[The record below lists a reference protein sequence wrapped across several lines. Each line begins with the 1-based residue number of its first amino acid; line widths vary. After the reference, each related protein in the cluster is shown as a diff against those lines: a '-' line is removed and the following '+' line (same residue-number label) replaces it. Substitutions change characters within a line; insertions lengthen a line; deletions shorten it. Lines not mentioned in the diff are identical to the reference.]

1 MGLLYPGALA
11 FLLIVPALV
20 LAYLAR
26 ERPSRVTV
34 SSVMAFR
41 ALRGFRR
48 ERFGGWPRLD
58 WMFFAEVLILSLVV
72 LAMAGPF
79 VWKRSS
85 PLAVVIDNSA
95 AMQAL
100 TPSGKSRFDVARE
113 KLDAELS
120 AESGGGGEIS
130 VYVTAPQPRRVAPPF
145 ITLTEARL
153 ALRRIKPTDAPNDQ
167 TTLENFLSNLAS
179 EARVAKV
186 IFAGAEALAAPVP
199 ARIHPI
205 AVGDAVADSAIGSFS
220 LRREVLGAEALHA
233 SLTIANFSPETRTLE
248 LIVTGDGKQVAHA
261 KEALGARETA
271 TLEFPAIPPARIY
284 EAKLAPDDALA
295 LDNIAY
301 ATAGSVKNLSI
312 LFISPTPA
320 DAAGLNSIPGV
331 AVTTKTPDAYSPDE
345 LANFDL
351 AIFEYATPKEIPAVN
366 TMLVMPP
373 AGDPVFGL
381 TVTPTA
387 KVEIAGWRTTDTL
400 TDSVNFRLLSL
411 RGGEYFGTH
420 PWMSQVV
427 GGDGGALLLK
437 GERGAHRFVA
447 TGFNLVPSLGRRT
460 LPMSVLTLNAI
471 SYLAGLGGSS
481 SGYRTGQPW
490 LAPAGVDHVILP
502 SGKKKAARPG
512 TLFTD
517 VSEQGVYELVGPGGV
532 QTPRAVNLADLT
544 ESDLAS
550 SPLLKVEGANAGS
563 AVEPVMQKSSLSDYI
578 LLGIILLTALEAL
591 IVYRRRRLAEAAP

>member
-1 MGLLYPGALA
+1 MGFLYPGALVFFA
-11 FLLIVPALV
+11 LVPALV

-58 WMFFAEVLILSLVV
+58 WMFFAEILILSLVV

-79 VWKRSS
+79 IWKRTA

-100 TPSGKSRFDVARE
+100 TPSGKSRFDLARE

-120 AESGGGGEIS
+120 AENGGGEIS
-130 VYVTAPQPRRVAPPF
+130 VYTTAPQPRRVAPPF
-145 ITLTEARL
+145 ITVTEARL

-186 IFAGAEALAAPVP
+186 IFAGANALAAPVP

-205 AVGDAVADSAIGSFS
+205 AVGDAVANAAIGSFT

-233 SLTIANFSPETRTLE
+233 SLTIANFSPATRTLE
-248 LIVTGDGKQVAHA
+248 LVVTGDGKTVAHA
-261 KEALGARETA
+261 RESIGARETA

-284 EAKLAPDDALA
+284 QAKLAPDDALA
-295 LDNIAY
+295 LDNVAY
-301 ATAGSVKNLSI
+301 ATAGSVKNVSI

-320 DAAGLNSIPGV
+320 DADGLNSIPGV
-331 AVTTKTPDAYSPDE
+331 GVTAKSPDSYSPDE
-345 LANFDL
+345 LGNYDL
-351 AIFEYATPKEIPAVN
+351 AIFEYATPKELPGVN
-366 TMLVMPP
+366 TMIVMPP
-373 AGDPVFGL
+373 PGDPVFGL

-427 GGDGGALLLK
+427 GGDGGALMLK

-447 TGFNLVPSLGRRT
+447 TGFNPFPYLGRRN

-490 LAPAGVDHVILP
+490 LVPAGVDRVILP
-502 SGKKKAARPG
+502 SGKKKTAHPG

-517 VSEQGVYELVGPGGV
+517 VSEQGVYELVGPGGA

-544 ESDLAS
+544 ESDLSS
-550 SPLLKVEGANAGS
+550 SPLLKIEAANSGS
-563 AVEPVMQKSSLSDYI
+563 AAAPLMEKSSLSDY
-578 LLGIILLTALEAL
+578 LLFAIIALTALEAL
-591 IVYRRRRLAEAAP
+591 IVYRRRRIVEAAP

>member
-1 MGLLYPGALA
+1 MGLLYPGALVFFA
-11 FLLIVPALV
+11 LVPALV

-34 SSVMAFR
+34 SSVLAFR

-58 WMFFAEVLILSLVV
+58 WMFFAELLILSLVV
-72 LAMAGPF
+72 LAMASPF
-79 VWKRSS
+79 IWKRSS
-85 PLAVVIDNSA
+85 LLAVVIDNSA

-100 TPSGKSRFDVARE
+100 TPSGKTRFDIARE

-120 AESGGGGEIS
+120 SENGGGEIS
-130 VYVTAPQPRRVAPPF
+130 IYTTAPQPRRVAPPF

-186 IFAGAEALAAPVP
+186 IFAGANALAAPVP

-205 AVGDAVADSAIGSFS
+205 AVSDAVANSAIGSFT

-248 LIVTGDGKQVAHA
+248 LVVTGDGKEVAHA
-261 KEALGARETA
+261 REALGARETA
-271 TLEFPAIPPARIY
+271 TLEFPKIPPARIY
-284 EAKLAPDDALA
+284 QAKLAPDDALA
-295 LDNIAY
+295 LDNVAY

-320 DAAGLNSIPGV
+320 DADGLNSIPGV
-331 AVTTKTPDAYSPDE
+331 AVTAKSPDSYSPDE
-345 LANFDL
+345 LGNYDL

-373 AGDPVFGL
+373 PGDPVFEL

-387 KVEIAGWRTTDTL
+387 KVEIAGWHTTDTL

-447 TGFNLVPSLGRRT
+447 IGFNPFPYLGKRN

-471 SYLAGLGGSS
+471 SYLAGLGATS

-490 LAPAGVDHVILP
+490 LVPAGVDHVILP
-502 SGKKKAARPG
+502 SGKKKTAHPG

-517 VSEQGVYELVGPGGV
+517 VSEQGIYELVGPGAA

-544 ESDLAS
+544 ESDLSS
-550 SPLLKVEGANAGS
+550 SPLLKVEAANSGS
-563 AVEPVMQKSSLSDYI
+563 APQPVMEKSSLSDY
-578 LLGIILLTALEAL
+578 LLLAIIALTALEAL
-591 IVYRRRRLAEAAP
+591 IVYRRRRLVEAAP

>member
-1 MGLLYPGALA
+1 MGFLYPGALVFFA
-11 FLLIVPALV
+11 LIPALV
-20 LAYLAR
+20 LAYLAK
-26 ERPSRVTV
+26 ERPARVTV
-34 SSVMAFR
+34 SSVLAFR

-58 WMFFAEVLILSLVV
+58 WMFFTEVFILSLAV

-79 VWKRSS
+79 IWKKTA
-85 PLAVVIDNSA
+85 PLEVVIDNSA

-100 TPSGKSRFDVARE
+100 TPAGKSRFEVARE
-113 KLDAELS
+113 KLDAALS
-120 AESGGGGEIS
+120 AEDGGGEIS

-145 ITLTEARL
+145 NTLTDARI
-153 ALRRIKPTDAPNDQ
+153 ALSRIKPTDAPNDQ
-167 TTLENFLSNLAS
+167 TTLENFLGNLAS

-186 IFAGAEALAAPVP
+186 IFAGANALAAPVP

-205 AVGDAVADSAIGSFS
+205 AVGDAVANAAIGSFS
-220 LRREVLGAEALHA
+220 LRREVLGAAALHA
-233 SLTIANFSPETRTLE
+233 SLSIANFSPETRTLE
-248 LIVTGDGKQVAHA
+248 LVVTGDGKQIARA

-295 LDNIAY
+295 LDNVAY
-301 ATAGSVKNLSI
+301 ATAGSVKNVSI

-331 AVTTKTPDAYSPDE
+331 EVTAQTPDSYSPGD
-345 LANFDL
+345 LGNFDL
-351 AIFEYATPKEIPAVN
+351 AIFEYATPKEIPGVN

-373 AGDPVFGL
+373 PGDPVFGL

-387 KVEIAGWRTTDTL
+387 KVQIAGWRTTDTL

-427 GGDGGALLLK
+427 GGDGGAIVLK

-447 TGFNLVPSLGRRT
+447 TGFNPFPYLGRRN

-471 SYLAGLGGSS
+471 SYLAGLGAS

-490 LAPAGVDHVILP
+490 LAPAGVERVILP
-502 SGKKKAARPG
+502 SGSAVAAHPG
-512 TLFTD
+512 TLFTA
-517 VSEQGVYELVGPGGV
+517 VSEQGVYELVGPGGAK
-532 QTPRAVNLADLT
+532 TPRAVNLADLT
-544 ESDLAS
+544 ESDLSS
-550 SPLLKVEGANAGS
+550 SPPLKVEAANSGS
-563 AVEPVMQKSSLSDYI
+563 AAAPVMGKSSLSDY
-578 LLGIILLTALEAL
+578 LLAAIIALTALEAL
-591 IVYRRRRLAEAAP
+591 IVYRRRRIAEAAAP

>member
-11 FLLIVPALV
+11 FFALIPVLV
-20 LAYLAR
+20 LAYLAK

-72 LAMAGPF
+72 LALAGPF
-79 VWKRSS
+79 IWKRTA
-85 PLAVVIDNSA
+85 PLAIVIDNSA

-113 KLDAELS
+113 KLDADLS
-120 AESGGGGEIS
+120 VEDGGGEIS

-145 ITLTEARL
+145 TTVTEARL
-153 ALRRIKPTDAPNDQ
+153 ALSQIKPTDAPNDQ
-167 TTLENFLSNLAS
+167 TTIENFLSNLAS

-186 IFAGAEALAAPVP
+186 TFAGANALAPPVP

-205 AVGDAVADSAIGSFS
+205 AVGDAVANAAIGSFS

-248 LIVTGDGKQVAHA
+248 LVVTGDGKEVAHA
-261 KEALGARETA
+261 REALGARETA

-295 LDNIAY
+295 LDNVAY
-301 ATAGSVKNLSI
+301 ATAGSVKNVSI

-331 AVTTKTPDAYSPDE
+331 EVTAKNPDAYSPDE
-345 LANFDL
+345 LENFDL
-351 AIFEYATPKEIPAVN
+351 AIFEYATPKELPGVN

-373 AGDPVFGL
+373 PGDPVFGL
-381 TVTPTA
+381 SVTPAA

-427 GGDGGALLLK
+427 GGDGGAILLK

-447 TGFNLVPSLGRRT
+447 TGFNPFPYLGKRN

-490 LAPAGVDHVILP
+490 LAPAGVERVIVP
-502 SGKKKAARPG
+502 SGRKVRARPG

-517 VSEQGVYELVGPGGV
+517 VSEQGVYELVGAGGAE
-532 QTPRAVNLADLT
+532 TPRAVNLADLT
-544 ESDLAS
+544 ASDLS
-550 SPLLKVEGANAGS
+550 SAPLLRVEAPSSSSGA
-563 AVEPVMQKSSLSDYI
+563 EPVMEKSSLSDY
-578 LLGIILLTALEAL
+578 LLLAIIGLTALEAL
-591 IVYRRRRLAEAAP
+591 IVYRRRRLAEAMQ

>member
-11 FLLIVPALV
+11 FFALIPVLV
-20 LAYLAR
+20 LAYLAK

-72 LAMAGPF
+72 LALAGPF
-79 VWKRSS
+79 IWKRTA

-100 TPSGKSRFDVARE
+100 TPSGKSRFDIARE
-113 KLDAELS
+113 KLDAELA
-120 AESGGGGEIS
+120 AEDGGGEIS
-130 VYVTAPQPRRVAPPF
+130 VYVTAPQPRRIAPPF

-153 ALRRIKPTDAPNDQ
+153 ALSRIKPIDAPNDQ

-186 IFAGAEALAAPVP
+186 IFAGASALAAPVP
-199 ARIHPI
+199 SRIHPI
-205 AVGDAVADSAIGSFS
+205 AVGDAVANAAIGSFS

-233 SLTIANFSPETRTLE
+233 SLTIANFSPETRTLD
-248 LIVTGDGKQVAHA
+248 LVVTADGKQVAHA
-261 KEALGARETA
+261 REALGARETA
-271 TLEFPAIPPARIY
+271 TLEFPALPPARIY
-284 EAKLAPDDALA
+284 QAKLAPDDALA
-295 LDNIAY
+295 LDNVAY
-301 ATAGSVKNLSI
+301 ATATSIKNVSI

-331 AVTTKTPDAYSPDE
+331 KVTAKSPDSYSPNE
-345 LANFDL
+345 LGDYDL
-351 AIFEYATPKEIPAVN
+351 AIFEYATPTDLPGVN
-366 TMLVMPP
+366 AMLVMPP
-373 AGDPVFGL
+373 SGDPVFGL
-381 TVTPTA
+381 TVTPTP

-437 GERGAHRFVA
+437 GERGGHRFVA
-447 TGFNLVPSLGRRT
+447 TGFNPFPYLGRRN

-490 LAPAGVDHVILP
+490 LAPAGVDRVTLP
-502 SGKKKAARPG
+502 SGKKKTARPG

-517 VSEQGVYELVGPGGV
+517 VSEQGVYVLLGPGDA

-544 ESDLAS
+544 ESDLSS
-550 SPLLKVEGANAGS
+550 SPLLKVEATNSGS
-563 AVEPVMQKSSLSDYI
+563 AAEPVMQKSSLSDY
-578 LLGIILLTALEAL
+578 LLLAIIALTALEAL
-591 IVYRRRRLAEAAP
+591 IVYRRRRTAEATP

>member
-11 FLLIVPALV
+11 FFALIPVLV
-20 LAYLAR
+20 LAYLAK

-58 WMFFAEVLILSLVV
+58 WMFFAEVLILSLAV
-72 LAMAGPF
+72 LALAGPF
-79 VWKRSS
+79 IWKRTA

-100 TPSGKSRFDVARE
+100 TPAGPTRFDVARQ
-113 KLDAELS
+113 KLDAALS
-120 AESGGGGEIS
+120 VEDGGGEIS
-130 VYVTAPQPRRVAPPF
+130 VYVTAPQPRRIAPPF

-153 ALRRIKPTDAPNDQ
+153 ALSRLKPTDAPNDQ
-167 TTLENFLSNLAS
+167 TMLENFLSNLCS

-186 IFAGAEALAAPVP
+186 IFAGGSALAEPVP

-205 AVGDAVADSAIGSFS
+205 AVGDAVANAAIGSFT

-233 SLTIANFSPETRTLE
+233 SLTIANFSPETRTLD
-248 LIVTGDGKQVAHA
+248 LVVSGDGKEVAHA
-261 KEALGARETA
+261 REALGARETA
-271 TLEFPAIPPARIY
+271 TLEFPAIPAARIY

-295 LDNIAY
+295 LDNVAY
-301 ATAGSVKNLSI
+301 ATAGSVKNVSI

-331 AVTTKTPDAYSPDE
+331 EVTAKNPDSYSPDE
-345 LANFDL
+345 LGNYDL
-351 AIFEYATPKEIPAVN
+351 AIFEYSTPTELPAVN

-373 AGDPVFGL
+373 PGDPVFGL
-381 TVTPTA
+381 MVTPTA
-387 KVEIAGWRTTDTL
+387 KVQIAGWRTTDTL
-400 TDSVNFRLLSL
+400 TDSVNFRLLTL
-411 RGGEYFGTH
+411 RGGEYFGSH

-427 GGDGGALLLK
+427 GGDGGALVLK

-447 TGFNLVPSLGRRT
+447 TGFNPFPYLGKRN
-460 LPMSVLTLNAI
+460 LPMSILTLNAI

-490 LAPAGVDHVILP
+490 LAPAGVERVILP
-502 SGKKKAARPG
+502 SGKKKTAHPG

-517 VSEQGVYELVGPGGV
+517 VAEQGVYELVGPGGA

-544 ESDLAS
+544 ESDLSS
-550 SPLLKVEGANAGS
+550 SPLLKVEAANSGS
-563 AVEPVMQKSSLSDYI
+563 AAAPLMEKSSVSDY
-578 LLGIILLTALEAL
+578 LLFAIIALTALEAF
-591 IVYRRRRLAEAAP
+591 IVYRRRRIIEA

>member
-1 MGLLYPGALA
+1 MGFLYPGALVFFA
-11 FLLIVPALV
+11 LVPALV
-20 LAYLAR
+20 LAYLAK
-26 ERPSRVTV
+26 ERPARVTV
-34 SSVMAFR
+34 SSVLAFR

-58 WMFFAEVLILSLVV
+58 WMFFAEVFILSLAV

-79 VWKRSS
+79 IWKKTA

-100 TPSGKSRFDVARE
+100 TPAGKSRFEVARE
-113 KLDAELS
+113 KLDAALS
-120 AESGGGGEIS
+120 AEDGGGEIS

-145 ITLTEARL
+145 NTLTDARI
-153 ALRRIKPTDAPNDQ
+153 ALSRIKPTDAPNDQ
-167 TTLENFLSNLAS
+167 TTLENFLGNLAS

-186 IFAGAEALAAPVP
+186 IFAGANALAAPVP
-199 ARIHPI
+199 TRIHPI
-205 AVGDAVADSAIGSFS
+205 AVGDAVANAAIGSFS
-220 LRREVLGAEALHA
+220 LRREVLGAAALHA
-233 SLTIANFSPETRTLE
+233 SLSIANFSPETRTLE
-248 LIVTGDGKQVAHA
+248 LVVTGDGKQIAHA

-295 LDNIAY
+295 LDNVAY
-301 ATAGSVKNLSI
+301 ATAGSVKNVSI

-331 AVTTKTPDAYSPDE
+331 EVTAQTPDSYSPGD
-345 LANFDL
+345 LGNFDL
-351 AIFEYATPKEIPAVN
+351 AIFEYATPKEIPDVN

-373 AGDPVFGL
+373 PGDPIFGL

-387 KVEIAGWRTTDTL
+387 KVQIAGWRTTDTL

-427 GGDGGALLLK
+427 GGDGGAIVLK

-447 TGFNLVPSLGRRT
+447 TGFNPFPYLGRRN

-471 SYLAGLGGSS
+471 SYLAGLGAS

-490 LAPAGVDHVILP
+490 LAPAGVERVIIP
-502 SGKKKAARPG
+502 SGSAVAAHPG
-512 TLFTD
+512 TLFTA
-517 VSEQGVYELVGPGGV
+517 VSEQGVYELVGAGGAK
-532 QTPRAVNLADLT
+532 TPRAVNLADLT
-544 ESDLAS
+544 ESDLS
-550 SPLLKVEGANAGS
+550 SSAPLKVEAANSGS
-563 AVEPVMQKSSLSDYI
+563 AAAPVMEKSSLSDY
-578 LLGIILLTALEAL
+578 LLAAIIALTALEAL
-591 IVYRRRRLAEAAP
+591 IVYRRRRIIEAAP

>member
-11 FLLIVPALV
+11 FFALIPVLV
-20 LAYLAR
+20 LAYLAK

-34 SSVMAFR
+34 SSVLAFR

-72 LAMAGPF
+72 LALAGPF
-79 VWKRSS
+79 IWKRTA

-100 TPSGKSRFDVARE
+100 TPAGPTRFDVARQ
-113 KLDAELS
+113 KLDAALS
-120 AESGGGGEIS
+120 VEDGGGEIS
-130 VYVTAPQPRRVAPPF
+130 VYVTAPQPRRIAPPF

-153 ALRRIKPTDAPNDQ
+153 ALSRIKPTDAPNDQ
-167 TTLENFLSNLAS
+167 TTLENFLSNLCS

-186 IFAGAEALAAPVP
+186 IFAGGSALAEPVP

-205 AVGDAVADSAIGSFS
+205 AVSDAVANAAIGSFT

-233 SLTIANFSPETRTLE
+233 SLTIANFSPETRTLD
-248 LIVTGDGKQVAHA
+248 LVVSGDGKEVAHA

-271 TLEFPAIPPARIY
+271 TLEFPAIPAARIY

-295 LDNIAY
+295 LDNVAY
-301 ATAGSVKNLSI
+301 ATAGSVKNVSI

-331 AVTTKTPDAYSPDE
+331 EVTAKNPDSYSPDE
-345 LANFDL
+345 LGNYDL
-351 AIFEYATPKEIPAVN
+351 AIFEYSTPTELPAVN

-373 AGDPVFGL
+373 PGDPVFGL

-387 KVEIAGWRTTDTL
+387 KVQIAGWRTTDTL
-400 TDSVNFRLLSL
+400 TDSVNFRLLTL
-411 RGGEYFGTH
+411 RGGEYFGSH

-427 GGDGGALLLK
+427 GGDGGALVLK

-447 TGFNLVPSLGRRT
+447 TGFNPFPYLGRRN

-481 SGYRTGQPW
+481 SGYHTGQPW
-490 LAPAGVDHVILP
+490 LAPAGVERVILP
-502 SGKKKAARPG
+502 SGKKKTAHPG

-517 VSEQGVYELVGPGGV
+517 VAEQGVYELVGPGGA

-544 ESDLAS
+544 ESDLSS
-550 SPLLKVEGANAGS
+550 SPLLKVEAANSGS
-563 AVEPVMQKSSLSDYI
+563 AAEPLMEKSSLSDY
-578 LLGIILLTALEAL
+578 LLLAIIALTALEAF
-591 IVYRRRRLAEAAP
+591 IVYRRRRIIEA

>member
-1 MGLLYPGALA
+1 MGLLNPGALVFFA
-11 FLLIVPALV
+11 LIPALV

-34 SSVMAFR
+34 SSVLAFR

-58 WMFFAEVLILSLVV
+58 WMFFAEVLILSLAV
-72 LAMAGPF
+72 LALAGPF
-79 VWKRSS
+79 IWKRTS

-100 TPSGKSRFDVARE
+100 TPAGKSRFEVARE
-113 KLDAELS
+113 KLDAALS
-120 AESGGGGEIS
+120 VEDGGGEIS

-145 ITLTEARL
+145 TTLTEARL
-153 ALRRIKPTDAPNDQ
+153 ALSRIKPTDAPNDQ
-167 TTLENFLSNLAS
+167 TTLENFLGNLAS

-186 IFAGAEALAAPVP
+186 IFAGANALAAPVP

-205 AVGDAVADSAIGSFS
+205 AVGDAVANAAIGSFS
-220 LRREVLGAEALHA
+220 LRREVLGAAALHA
-233 SLTIANFSPETRTLE
+233 SLSIANFSPETRTLE
-248 LIVTGDGKQVAHA
+248 LVVTGDGKQIARA

-295 LDNIAY
+295 LDNVAY
-301 ATAGSVKNLSI
+301 ATAGSVKNVSI

-331 AVTTKTPDAYSPDE
+331 EVTAQTPDSYSPGD
-345 LANFDL
+345 LGNFDL
-351 AIFEYATPKEIPAVN
+351 AIFEYATPKEIPDVN

-373 AGDPVFGL
+373 PGDPIFGL

-387 KVEIAGWRTTDTL
+387 KVQIAGWRTTDTL

-427 GGDGGALLLK
+427 GGDGGAIVLK

-447 TGFNLVPSLGRRT
+447 TGFNPFPYLGRRN

-471 SYLAGLGGSS
+471 SYLAGLGAS

-490 LAPAGVDHVILP
+490 LAPAGVERVIIP
-502 SGKKKAARPG
+502 SGSAVVAHPG
-512 TLFTD
+512 TLFTA
-517 VSEQGVYELVGPGGV
+517 VSEQGVYELVGPGGAK
-532 QTPRAVNLADLT
+532 TPRAVNLADLT
-544 ESDLAS
+544 ESDLS
-550 SPLLKVEGANAGS
+550 SSQPLKVEAANSGS
-563 AVEPVMQKSSLSDYI
+563 AAAPVMEKSSLSDY
-578 LLGIILLTALEAL
+578 LLAAIIALTALEAV
-591 IVYRRRRLAEAAP
+591 IVYRRRRIIEAAAP

>member
-11 FLLIVPALV
+11 FFALIPVLV
-20 LAYLAR
+20 LAYLAK

-79 VWKRSS
+79 IWKKSS

-100 TPSGKSRFDVARE
+100 TPSGKSRFDIARE
-113 KLDAELS
+113 KLDAALS
-120 AESGGGGEIS
+120 VENGGGDVS
-130 VYVTAPQPRRVAPPF
+130 VYVTAPQPRRVALPF
-145 ITLTEARL
+145 TTLTEARL
-153 ALRRIKPTDAPNDQ
+153 ALSRIKPTDAPNDQ

-186 IFAGAEALAAPVP
+186 IFAGANALADPVP

-205 AVGDAVADSAIGSFS
+205 AVGDPVANAAIGSFT

-233 SLTIANFSPETRTLE
+233 SLTIANFSPETRTLD
-248 LIVTGDGKQVAHA
+248 LVVSGDGKEVAHA
-261 KEALGARETA
+261 REALGARETA

-284 EAKLAPDDALA
+284 EAKLAPEDALA
-295 LDNIAY
+295 LDNVAY
-301 ATAGSVKNLSI
+301 ATAGSVKNVSI
-312 LFISPTPA
+312 LFISPTPG

-331 AVTTKTPDAYSPDE
+331 EVTAKNPDAYSPDE
-345 LANFDL
+345 LENFDL
-351 AIFEYATPKEIPAVN
+351 AIFEYATPKELPGVN

-373 AGDPVFGL
+373 PGDPVFGL
-381 TVTPTA
+381 TVTPAA

-400 TDSVNFRLLSL
+400 TDSVNFRMLSL
-411 RGGEYFGTH
+411 RGGEYFGMH

-427 GGDGGALLLK
+427 GGDGGAILLK

-447 TGFNLVPSLGRRT
+447 TGFNPFPYLGKRN

-490 LAPAGVDHVILP
+490 LVPAGVERVVLP
-502 SGKKKAARPG
+502 SGKKKAAHPG
-512 TLFTD
+512 TLFSD
-517 VSEQGVYELVGPGGV
+517 VSEQGVYELVGAGGT
-532 QTPRAVNLADLT
+532 QTPRAVNLADLS
-544 ESDLAS
+544 ESDLSS
-550 SPLLKVEGANAGS
+550 SPLLKVEAANSGS
-563 AVEPVMQKSSLSDYI
+563 VAPLMEKSSLSDY
-578 LLGIILLTALEAL
+578 LLFAIIALAGLEAL
-591 IVYRRRRLAEAAP
+591 IVYRRRRVVEAAL

>member
-1 MGLLYPGALA
+1 MGLFYPGALA
-11 FLLIVPALV
+11 FFALIPVLV
-20 LAYLAR
+20 LAYLAK

-34 SSVMAFR
+34 SSVLAFR

-72 LAMAGPF
+72 LALGGPF
-79 VWKRSS
+79 IWKRTA

-100 TPSGKSRFDVARE
+100 TPAGKSRFDIARE
-113 KLDAELS
+113 KLDAALS
-120 AESGGGGEIS
+120 VEDGGGEIS
-130 VYVTAPQPRRVAPPF
+130 VYVTAPQPRRVAAPF
-145 ITLTEARL
+145 TSLTEARL
-153 ALRRIKPTDAPNDQ
+153 SLSRIKPSDAPNDQ
-167 TTLENFLSNLAS
+167 TTLENFLGNLAS

-186 IFAGAEALAAPVP
+186 IFAGANALAAPVP

-205 AVGDAVADSAIGSFS
+205 AVGDAVANAAIGSFS
-220 LRREVLGAEALHA
+220 LRREALGAEALHA
-233 SLTIANFSPETRTLE
+233 SLTIANFSPQTRTLE
-248 LIVTGDGKQVAHA
+248 VVVTGDGKEVAHA

-295 LDNIAY
+295 LDNVAY
-301 ATAGSVKNLSI
+301 ATAGSVKSVSI

-331 AVTTKTPDAYSPDE
+331 AVTAKSPDAYSPDE

-351 AIFEYATPKEIPAVN
+351 AIFEYATPKEIPGVN

-373 AGDPVFGL
+373 PGDPVFGL
-381 TVTPTA
+381 TVTPTP

-411 RGGEYFGTH
+411 HGGEYFGSH

-447 TGFNLVPSLGRRT
+447 TGFNPFPYLGLRN

-481 SGYRTGQPW
+481 IGYRTGQPW
-490 LAPAGVDHVILP
+490 LAPAGVERVIVP
-502 SGKKKAARPG
+502 SGKKKTARPG

-517 VSEQGVYELVGPGGV
+517 VSAP
-532 QTPRAVNLADLT
+532 AA
-544 ESDLAS
+544 
-550 SPLLKVEGANAGS
+550 
-563 AVEPVMQKSSLSDYI
+563 
-578 LLGIILLTALEAL
+578 
-591 IVYRRRRLAEAAP
+591 RRRRVR

>member
-1 MGLLYPGALA
+1 M
-11 FLLIVPALV
+11 
-20 LAYLAR
+20 
-26 ERPSRVTV
+26 
-34 SSVMAFR
+34 
-41 ALRGFRR
+41 
-48 ERFGGWPRLD
+48 
-58 WMFFAEVLILSLVV
+58 
-72 LAMAGPF
+72 
-79 VWKRSS
+79 
-85 PLAVVIDNSA
+85 
-95 AMQAL
+95 
-100 TPSGKSRFDVARE
+100 
-113 KLDAELS
+113 
-120 AESGGGGEIS
+120 
-130 VYVTAPQPRRVAPPF
+130 
-145 ITLTEARL
+145 
-153 ALRRIKPTDAPNDQ
+153 
-167 TTLENFLSNLAS
+167 
-179 EARVAKV
+179 
-186 IFAGAEALAAPVP
+186 IFAGADALAAPVP

-205 AVGDAVADSAIGSFS
+205 AVGDAVANSAIGSFS

-233 SLTIANFSPETRTLE
+233 SLTIANFSPATRTLE
-248 LIVTGDGKQVAHA
+248 LVVTGDGKQVAHA
-261 KEALGARETA
+261 KETLGARETA

-295 LDNIAY
+295 LDNVAY

-331 AVTTKTPDAYSPDE
+331 AVTTKTPDSYSPDE
-345 LANFDL
+345 LASFDL
-351 AIFEYATPKEIPAVN
+351 AIFEYATPTEIPAVN

-373 AGDPVFGL
+373 PNDPVFGL

-447 TGFNLVPSLGRRT
+447 TGFNPFPYLGKRN

-490 LAPAGVDHVILP
+490 LAPAGVERVILP
-502 SGKKKAARPG
+502 SGKKKAAHPG

-517 VSEQGVYELVGPGGV
+517 VSEQGVYELVGPGAA

-544 ESDLAS
+544 ESDLSS
-550 SPLLKVEGANAGS
+550 SPLLKVEAANSGS
-563 AVEPVMQKSSLSDYI
+563 AAEPVMEKSSLSDYV
-578 LLGIILLTALEAL
+578 LLAIIALAALEAL
-591 IVYRRRRLAEAAP
+591 IVYRRRRNVEAA

>member
-11 FLLIVPALV
+11 FFALIPVLV
-20 LAYLAR
+20 LAYLAK

-72 LAMAGPF
+72 LALAGPF
-79 VWKRSS
+79 IWKRTA
-85 PLAVVIDNSA
+85 PLAIVIDNSA

-113 KLDAELS
+113 KLDADLS
-120 AESGGGGEIS
+120 VEDGGGEIS

-145 ITLTEARL
+145 TTVTEARL
-153 ALRRIKPTDAPNDQ
+153 ALSQIKPTDAPNDQ
-167 TTLENFLSNLAS
+167 TTIENFLSNLAS

-186 IFAGAEALAAPVP
+186 IFAGANALAPPVP

-205 AVGDAVADSAIGSFS
+205 AVGDAVANAAIGSFS

-233 SLTIANFSPETRTLE
+233 SLTIANFSPETRTLD
-248 LIVTGDGKQVAHA
+248 LVVTGDGKEVAHA
-261 KEALGARETA
+261 REALGARETA

-295 LDNIAY
+295 LDNVAY
-301 ATAGSVKNLSI
+301 ATAGSVKNVSI

-320 DAAGLNSIPGV
+320 DGAGLNSIPGV
-331 AVTTKTPDAYSPDE
+331 EVTAKNPDAYSPDE

-351 AIFEYATPKEIPAVN
+351 AIFEYATPKELPGVN

-373 AGDPVFGL
+373 PGDPVFGL
-381 TVTPTA
+381 TVTPAA

-400 TDSVNFRLLSL
+400 TDSVNFRMLSL

-427 GGDGGALLLK
+427 GGDGGAILLK

-447 TGFNLVPSLGRRT
+447 TGFNPFPYLGKRN

-490 LAPAGVDHVILP
+490 LAPAGVERVIVP
-502 SGKKKAARPG
+502 SGRKVRARPG

-517 VSEQGVYELVGPGGV
+517 VSEQGVYELVGAGGAE
-532 QTPRAVNLADLT
+532 TPRAVNLADLT
-544 ESDLAS
+544 ASDLS
-550 SPLLKVEGANAGS
+550 SAPLLRVEAPSSSS
-563 AVEPVMQKSSLSDYI
+563 AAEPVMEKSSLSDY
-578 LLGIILLTALEAL
+578 LLLAIIALTALEAL
-591 IVYRRRRLAEAAP
+591 IVYRRRRLAEAAQ

>member
-1 MGLLYPGALA
+1 
-11 FLLIVPALV
+11 
-20 LAYLAR
+20 
-26 ERPSRVTV
+26 
-34 SSVMAFR
+34 
-41 ALRGFRR
+41 
-48 ERFGGWPRLD
+48 
-58 WMFFAEVLILSLVV
+58 
-72 LAMAGPF
+72 
-79 VWKRSS
+79 
-85 PLAVVIDNSA
+85 
-95 AMQAL
+95 MQAL
-100 TPSGKSRFDVARE
+100 TPSGKSRFEIARE
-113 KLDAELS
+113 KLDAALS
-120 AESGGGGEIS
+120 VENGGSETSI
-130 VYVTAPQPRRVAPPF
+130 YITAPQPRRVAPPF
-145 ITLTEARL
+145 STLTEARL
-153 ALRRIKPTDAPNDQ
+153 ALSRIKPADAPNDQ

-186 IFAGAEALAAPVP
+186 IFAGANALATPVP

-205 AVGDAVADSAIGSFS
+205 AVGDAVANAAIGSFT

-233 SLTIANFSPETRTLE
+233 SLTIANFSPQTRTLQ
-248 LIVTGDGKQVAHA
+248 LVVTGDGKEVAHA
-261 KEALGARETA
+261 KEVLGARETA

-295 LDNIAY
+295 LDNVAY
-301 ATAGSVKNLSI
+301 ATAGSVKNVSI

-320 DAAGLNSIPGV
+320 DAAGLNTIPGV
-331 AVTTKTPDAYSPDE
+331 AVTAKNPDSYSPDE
-345 LANFDL
+345 LGNFDL

-373 AGDPVFGL
+373 PGDPVFGL
-381 TVTPTA
+381 TVTPTS

-411 RGGEYFGTH
+411 HGGEYFGTH

-447 TGFNLVPSLGRRT
+447 TGFNPFPYLGKRN

-471 SYLAGLGGSS
+471 SYLAGLGSSS

-490 LAPAGVDHVILP
+490 LVPAGVERVMLP
-502 SGKKKAARPG
+502 SGKKKAAQPG

-517 VSEQGVYELVGPGGV
+517 VSEQGVYELVGPGGA

-544 ESDLAS
+544 ESDLSS
-550 SPLLKVEGANAGS
+550 SPLLKVEAANSGS
-563 AVEPVMQKSSLSDYI
+563 AAEPVMEKSSLSEY
-578 LLGIILLTALEAL
+578 LLFAIILLAALEAF

>member
-11 FLLIVPALV
+11 FFALIPVLV
-20 LAYLAR
+20 LAYLAK

-34 SSVMAFR
+34 SSVLAFR

-58 WMFFAEVLILSLVV
+58 WMFFAELLILSLVV
-72 LAMAGPF
+72 LAIAGPF
-79 VWKRSS
+79 IWKRTT
-85 PLAVVIDNSA
+85 PLAVVLDNSA

-100 TPSGKSRFDVARE
+100 TPSGKSRFDLARE
-113 KLDAELS
+113 KLDAALS
-120 AESGGGGEIS
+120 VENSGSETS

-145 ITLTEARL
+145 STLTEARL
-153 ALRRIKPTDAPNDQ
+153 ALSRIKPTDAPNDQ

-186 IFAGAEALAAPVP
+186 IFAGASALATPIP

-205 AVGDAVADSAIGSFS
+205 AVGDAVANAAIGSFS

-233 SLTIANFSPETRTLE
+233 SLTIANFSPQTHTLQ
-248 LIVTGDGKQVAHA
+248 LVVTGDGKEVAHA

-295 LDNIAY
+295 LDNVAY
-301 ATAGSVKNLSI
+301 ATAGSVKNVSI
-312 LFISPTPA
+312 LFISPTPG
-320 DAAGLNSIPGV
+320 DAEGLNSIPGV
-331 AVTTKTPDAYSPDE
+331 AVTAKNPDSYSPDE
-345 LANFDL
+345 LGNFDL

-373 AGDPVFGL
+373 PGDPVFGL
-381 TVTPTA
+381 TVTPTS

-411 RGGEYFGTH
+411 HGGEYFGTH
-420 PWMSQVV
+420 PWMSQIV
-427 GGDGGALLLK
+427 GGDGGALILK

-447 TGFNLVPSLGRRT
+447 TGFNPFPYLGRRN

-481 SGYRTGQPW
+481 IGYRTGQPW
-490 LAPAGVDHVILP
+490 LVPAGVEQVVLP
-502 SGKKKAARPG
+502 SGKKRSANPG
-512 TLFTD
+512 TLFAD
-517 VSEQGVYELVGPGGV
+517 VSEQGVYELVGPGSA

-544 ESDLAS
+544 ESDLSS
-550 SPLLKVEGANAGS
+550 SPLLKVEAANSGS
-563 AVEPVMQKSSLSDYI
+563 AAEPVMEKSSLSDY
-578 LLGIILLTALEAL
+578 LLFAIILLAALEAF

>member
-1 MGLLYPGALA
+1 MGFLYPGALVFFA
-11 FLLIVPALV
+11 LVPALV
-20 LAYLAR
+20 LAYLAK
-26 ERPSRVTV
+26 ERPARVTV
-34 SSVMAFR
+34 SSVLAFR

-58 WMFFAEVLILSLVV
+58 WMFFAEVFILSLAV

-79 VWKRSS
+79 VWKKTA

-100 TPSGKSRFDVARE
+100 TPAGRSRFEVARE
-113 KLDAELS
+113 KLDAALS
-120 AESGGGGEIS
+120 AEDGGGEIS

-145 ITLTEARL
+145 NTLTEARI
-153 ALRRIKPTDAPNDQ
+153 ALSRIKPTDAPNDQ
-167 TTLENFLSNLAS
+167 TTLENFLGNLAS

-186 IFAGAEALAAPVP
+186 IFAGANALAAPVP

-205 AVGDAVADSAIGSFS
+205 AVGDAVANAAIGSFS

-233 SLTIANFSPETRTLE
+233 SLSIANFSPETRTLE
-248 LIVTGDGKQVAHA
+248 LVVTGDGKQIAHA

-295 LDNIAY
+295 LDNVAY
-301 ATAGSVKNLSI
+301 ATAGSVKNVSI

-331 AVTTKTPDAYSPDE
+331 EVTAQSPDSYSPGD
-345 LANFDL
+345 LGSFDL
-351 AIFEYATPKEIPAVN
+351 AIFEYATPKELPSVN

-373 AGDPVFGL
+373 PGDPVFGL
-381 TVTPTA
+381 TVTPA
-387 KVEIAGWRTTDTL
+387 SKVQIAGWRTTDTL
-400 TDSVNFRLLSL
+400 TDSVNFRLLNL

-427 GGDGGALLLK
+427 GGDGGAILLK

-447 TGFNLVPSLGRRT
+447 TGFNPFPYLGRRN

-471 SYLAGLGGSS
+471 SYLAGLGASS
-481 SGYRTGQPW
+481 NGYRTGQPW
-490 LAPAGVDHVILP
+490 LVSAGVERVILP
-502 SGKKKAARPG
+502 SGSAVAAHPG
-512 TLFTD
+512 TLFSA
-517 VSEQGVYELVGPGGV
+517 VSEQGVYELVGPGGAK
-532 QTPRAVNLADLT
+532 TPRAVNLADLT
-544 ESDLAS
+544 ESDLS
-550 SPLLKVEGANAGS
+550 SSAPLKVEAANWGS
-563 AVEPVMQKSSLSDYI
+563 AAAPVMEKSSLSDYI
-578 LLGIILLTALEAL
+578 LAAIIALTALEAL
-591 IVYRRRRLAEAAP
+591 IVYRRRRIAEAAAP

>member
-11 FLLIVPALV
+11 FFALIPVLV
-20 LAYLAR
+20 LAYLAK

-34 SSVMAFR
+34 SSVLAFR

-72 LAMAGPF
+72 LALAGPF
-79 VWKRSS
+79 IWKKSS

-100 TPSGKSRFDVARE
+100 TPSGKSRFDIARE

-120 AESGGGGEIS
+120 AQDGGGEIS

-145 ITLTEARL
+145 TSLAEARL
-153 ALRRIKPTDAPNDQ
+153 ALSRIKPSDAPNDQ
-167 TTLENFLSNLAS
+167 TTLENFLSNLVS

-186 IFAGAEALAAPVP
+186 IFAGANALSSPVP

-205 AVGDAVADSAIGSFS
+205 AVGDAVANAAIGSFS

-248 LIVTGDGKQVAHA
+248 LVVTGDGKEVARA

-284 EAKLAPDDALA
+284 EAKLTSDDALA
-295 LDNIAY
+295 LDNVAY
-301 ATAGSVKNLSI
+301 ATAGSVKNVSI
-312 LFISPTPA
+312 LFVSPTPA
-320 DAAGLNSIPGV
+320 DADGLNSIPGV
-331 AVTTKTPDAYSPDE
+331 AVTVRTPDSYSPDE
-345 LANFDL
+345 LGTYDL
-351 AIFEYATPKEIPAVN
+351 AIFEYAAPKQLPGVN

-373 AGDPVFGL
+373 PGDPVFGL
-381 TVTPTA
+381 TVTPSA
-387 KVEIAGWRTTDTL
+387 GVQIAGWRTTDTL

-411 RGGEYFGTH
+411 RGGEYLGSH

-447 TGFNLVPSLGRRT
+447 TGFNPFPYLGRRN

-471 SYLAGLGGSS
+471 SYLAGLGASS
-481 SGYRTGQPW
+481 SGYHTGQPW
-490 LAPAGVDHVILP
+490 LVPAGVERVVLP
-502 SGKKKAARPG
+502 SGKKKAAHPG

-517 VSEQGVYELVGPGGV
+517 VSEQGVYELIGAGGA
-532 QTPRAVNLADLT
+532 QTLRAVNLADLA
-544 ESDLAS
+544 ESDLSS
-550 SPLLKVEGANAGS
+550 SPLLKVEAANSGS
-563 AVEPVMQKSSLSDYI
+563 AAQPVLEKSSLSDY
-578 LLGIILLTALEAL
+578 LLLAIIALTALEAL
-591 IVYRRRRLAEAAP
+591 IVYRRRRAVEAAP

>member
-1 MGLLYPGALA
+1 MGLLYPGALGFFA
-11 FLLIVPALV
+11 LLPALV
-20 LAYLAR
+20 LAFLAK

-58 WMFFAEVLILSLVV
+58 WMFFAEVLIMSLAV
-72 LAMAGPF
+72 LALAGPF
-79 VWKRSS
+79 IWKRTA
-85 PLAVVIDNSA
+85 PLAIVIDNSA
-95 AMQAL
+95 TMQAL
-100 TPSGKSRFDVARE
+100 TPSGQSRFDVARE
-113 KLDAELS
+113 KLDADLS
-120 AESGGGGEIS
+120 VEDGGGEIS

-145 ITLTEARL
+145 TTLTEARL
-153 ALRRIKPTDAPNDQ
+153 ALSQIKPSDAPNDQ
-167 TTLENFLSNLAS
+167 TTIENFLSNLAS

-186 IFAGAEALAAPVP
+186 IFAGANALAPPVP

-205 AVGDAVADSAIGSFS
+205 AVGDAVANAAIGSFS

-233 SLTIANFSPETRTLE
+233 SLTIANFSPDTRTLE
-248 LIVTGDGKQVAHA
+248 LVVTGDGKEVAHA

-295 LDNIAY
+295 LDNVAY
-301 ATAGSVKNLSI
+301 ATAGSVKNVSI
-312 LFISPTPA
+312 LFISPTPG
-320 DAAGLNSIPGV
+320 DGAGLNSIPGV
-331 AVTTKTPDAYSPDE
+331 EVTAKNPDAYSPDE

-351 AIFEYATPKEIPAVN
+351 AIFEYATPKELPGVN

-373 AGDPVFGL
+373 PGDPVFGL
-381 TVTPTA
+381 TVTPTS

-411 RGGEYFGTH
+411 RGGEYFGMH

-427 GGDGGALLLK
+427 GGDGGAN
-437 GERGAHRFVA
+437 RFVA
-447 TGFNLVPSLGRRT
+447 AGFNPFPYLGQRN

-490 LAPAGVDHVILP
+490 LAPAEVEGVIVP
-502 SGKKKAARPG
+502 AGRKGRTRPG

-517 VSEQGVYELVGPGGV
+517 VSEQGVYELVGAGGAEM
-532 QTPRAVNLADLT
+532 PRAVNLADLT
-544 ESDLAS
+544 ASDLS
-550 SPLLKVEGANAGS
+550 SAPLLRVEAPGS
-563 AVEPVMQKSSLSDYI
+563 SSAAEPVMEKSSLSDY
-578 LLGIILLTALEAL
+578 LLLAIIALTALEAL
-591 IVYRRRRLAEAAP
+591 IVYRRRRLAEAAQ

>member
-11 FLLIVPALV
+11 FFALIPVLV
-20 LAYLAR
+20 LAYLAK

-72 LAMAGPF
+72 LALAGPF
-79 VWKRSS
+79 IWKRTA
-85 PLAVVIDNSA
+85 PLAIVIDNSA
-95 AMQAL
+95 TMQAL
-100 TPSGKSRFDVARE
+100 TPSGKSRFDIARE
-113 KLDAELS
+113 KLDADLS
-120 AESGGGGEIS
+120 VEDGGGEIS

-145 ITLTEARL
+145 TTLTEARL
-153 ALRRIKPTDAPNDQ
+153 ALSQIKPSDAPNDQ
-167 TTLENFLSNLAS
+167 TTTENFLSNLAS

-186 IFAGAEALAAPVP
+186 IFAGANALAPPVP

-205 AVGDAVADSAIGSFS
+205 AVGDAVANAAIGSFS

-233 SLTIANFSPETRTLE
+233 SLTIANFSPETRTLD
-248 LIVTGDGKQVAHA
+248 LVVTGDGKEVAHA
-261 KEALGARETA
+261 REALGARETA
-271 TLEFPAIPPARIY
+271 TLEFPKIPPARIY

-295 LDNIAY
+295 LDNVAY
-301 ATAGSVKNLSI
+301 ATAGSVKNVSI

-331 AVTTKTPDAYSPDE
+331 EVTAKNPDAYSPDE
-345 LANFDL
+345 LGNFDL
-351 AIFEYATPKEIPAVN
+351 AIFEYATPKELPGVN

-373 AGDPVFGL
+373 PGDPVFGL
-381 TVTPTA
+381 TVTPAA

-400 TDSVNFRLLSL
+400 TDSVNFRMLSL

-427 GGDGGALLLK
+427 GGDGGAILLK

-447 TGFNLVPSLGRRT
+447 TGFNPFPYLGKRN

-490 LAPAGVDHVILP
+490 LAPAGVQRVIVP
-502 SGKKKAARPG
+502 SGRKVRAHPG

-517 VSEQGVYELVGPGGV
+517 VSEQGVYQLVGAGGAE
-532 QTPRAVNLADLT
+532 TPRAVNLADLT
-544 ESDLAS
+544 ASDLS
-550 SPLLKVEGANAGS
+550 SAPLLKVEAPSSGS
-563 AVEPVMQKSSLSDYI
+563 TAEPVMEKSSLSDY
-578 LLGIILLTALEAL
+578 LLLAIIALTALEAL
-591 IVYRRRRLAEAAP
+591 IVYRRRRLAEAMQ

>member
-1 MGLLYPGALA
+1 
-11 FLLIVPALV
+11 
-20 LAYLAR
+20 
-26 ERPSRVTV
+26 VTV
-34 SSVMAFR
+34 SSVLAFR

-58 WMFFAEVLILSLVV
+58 WMFFAEVFILSLAV

-79 VWKRSS
+79 IWKKTA

-100 TPSGKSRFDVARE
+100 TPAGKRRFEVARE
-113 KLDAELS
+113 KLDAALS
-120 AESGGGGEIS
+120 AEDGGGEIS

-145 ITLTEARL
+145 NTLTDARI
-153 ALRRIKPTDAPNDQ
+153 ALSRIKPTDAPNDQ
-167 TTLENFLSNLAS
+167 TTHENFLGNLAS

-186 IFAGAEALAAPVP
+186 IFAGANALAAPVP

-205 AVGDAVADSAIGSFS
+205 AVGDAVANAAIGSFS
-220 LRREVLGAEALHA
+220 LRREVLGAAALHA
-233 SLTIANFSPETRTLE
+233 SLSIANFSPETRTLE
-248 LIVTGDGKQVAHA
+248 LVVTGDGKQIARA

-295 LDNIAY
+295 LDNVAY
-301 ATAGSVKNLSI
+301 ATAGSVKNVSI

-331 AVTTKTPDAYSPDE
+331 EVTAQTPDSYSPGD
-345 LANFDL
+345 LGNFDL
-351 AIFEYATPKEIPAVN
+351 AIFEYATPKEIPDVN

-373 AGDPVFGL
+373 PGDPIFGL

-387 KVEIAGWRTTDTL
+387 KVQIAGWRTTDTL

-427 GGDGGALLLK
+427 GGDGGAIVLK

-447 TGFNLVPSLGRRT
+447 TGFNPFPYLGRRN

-471 SYLAGLGGSS
+471 SYLAGLGAS

-490 LAPAGVDHVILP
+490 LAPAGVERVIIP
-502 SGKKKAARPG
+502 SGSAVVAHPG
-512 TLFTD
+512 TLFTA
-517 VSEQGVYELVGPGGV
+517 VSEQGVYELVGPGGAK
-532 QTPRAVNLADLT
+532 TPRAVNLADLT
-544 ESDLAS
+544 ESDLS
-550 SPLLKVEGANAGS
+550 SSQPLKVEAANSGS
-563 AVEPVMQKSSLSDYI
+563 AAAPVMEKSSLSDY
-578 LLGIILLTALEAL
+578 LLAAIIALTALEAV
-591 IVYRRRRLAEAAP
+591 IVYRRRRIIEAAAP

>member
-11 FLLIVPALV
+11 FFALIPVLV
-20 LAYLAR
+20 LAYLAK

-72 LAMAGPF
+72 LALAGPF
-79 VWKRSS
+79 IWKKTA

-100 TPSGKSRFDVARE
+100 TPSGKSRFDIARE
-113 KLDAELS
+113 KLDAELA
-120 AESGGGGEIS
+120 AEDGGGEIS
-130 VYVTAPQPRRVAPPF
+130 VYVTAPQPRRIAPPF

-153 ALRRIKPTDAPNDQ
+153 ALSRIKPTDAPNDQ

-186 IFAGAEALAAPVP
+186 IFAGASALAAPVP
-199 ARIHPI
+199 SRIHPI
-205 AVGDAVADSAIGSFS
+205 AVGDAVANAAIGSFS

-233 SLTIANFSPETRTLE
+233 SLTIANFSPETRTLD
-248 LIVTGDGKQVAHA
+248 LVVTGDGKQIAHA
-261 KEALGARETA
+261 REALGARETA
-271 TLEFPAIPPARIY
+271 TLEFPALPPARIY
-284 EAKLAPDDALA
+284 QAKLAPDDALA
-295 LDNIAY
+295 LDNVAY
-301 ATAGSVKNLSI
+301 ATATSVKNVSI

-331 AVTTKTPDAYSPDE
+331 KVTAKNPDSYSPDE
-345 LANFDL
+345 LGDYDL
-351 AIFEYATPKEIPAVN
+351 AIFEYATPTELPGVN
-366 TMLVMPP
+366 AMLVMPP
-373 AGDPVFGL
+373 SGDPVFGL

-437 GERGAHRFVA
+437 GERGGHRFVA
-447 TGFNLVPSLGRRT
+447 TGFNPFPYLRSPQPSDVGADAQRYQLSRGSRR
-460 LPMSVLTLNAI
+460 
-471 SYLAGLGGSS
+471 
-481 SGYRTGQPW
+481 
-490 LAPAGVDHVILP
+490 
-502 SGKKKAARPG
+502 
-512 TLFTD
+512 
-517 VSEQGVYELVGPGGV
+517 
-532 QTPRAVNLADLT
+532 
-544 ESDLAS
+544 
-550 SPLLKVEGANAGS
+550 
-563 AVEPVMQKSSLSDYI
+563 
-578 LLGIILLTALEAL
+578 
-591 IVYRRRRLAEAAP
+591 

>member
-11 FLLIVPALV
+11 FFALIPALV
-20 LAYLAR
+20 LAYLAK

-72 LAMAGPF
+72 LALAGPF
-79 VWKRSS
+79 IWKRTA
-85 PLAVVIDNSA
+85 PLAIVIDNSA

-113 KLDAELS
+113 KLDADLS
-120 AESGGGGEIS
+120 VEDGGGEIS

-145 ITLTEARL
+145 TTVTEARL
-153 ALRRIKPTDAPNDQ
+153 ALSQIKPTDAPNDQ
-167 TTLENFLSNLAS
+167 TTIENFLSNLAS

-186 IFAGAEALAAPVP
+186 TFAGANALAPPVP

-205 AVGDAVADSAIGSFS
+205 AVGDAVANAAIGSFS

-248 LIVTGDGKQVAHA
+248 LVVTGDGKEVAHA
-261 KEALGARETA
+261 REALGARETA

-295 LDNIAY
+295 LDNVAY
-301 ATAGSVKNLSI
+301 ATAGSVKNVSI

-331 AVTTKTPDAYSPDE
+331 EVTAKNPDAYSPDE
-345 LANFDL
+345 LENFDL
-351 AIFEYATPKEIPAVN
+351 AIFEYATPKELPGVN

-373 AGDPVFGL
+373 PGDPVFGL
-381 TVTPTA
+381 SVTPAA

-427 GGDGGALLLK
+427 GGDGGAILLK

-447 TGFNLVPSLGRRT
+447 TGFNPFPYLGKRN

-490 LAPAGVDHVILP
+490 LAPAGVERVIVP
-502 SGKKKAARPG
+502 SGRKVRARPG

-517 VSEQGVYELVGPGGV
+517 VSEQGVYELVGAGGAE
-532 QTPRAVNLADLT
+532 TPRAVNLADLT
-544 ESDLAS
+544 ASDLS
-550 SPLLKVEGANAGS
+550 SAPLLRVEAPSSSSTA
-563 AVEPVMQKSSLSDYI
+563 EPVMEKSSLSDY
-578 LLGIILLTALEAL
+578 LLLAIIALTALEAL
-591 IVYRRRRLAEAAP
+591 IVYRRRRLAEAMQ